1 MAESRENGGPRA
13 VNPHLSDFRDLPAE
27 KQKAIAAAAGKKSGE
42 VRRMKKTFRNI
53 AKSILDLQAPEEVAA
68 KVKKFFPGLPENEID
83 NRAAMICAQLARALE
98 GDSKAF
104 EVIRDTA
111 GEKPTDRIELKN
123 VNEEPFEIKVVE

>member
-42 VRRMKKTFRNI
+42 ARRMKKTFRNI
-53 AKSILDLQAPEEVAA
+53 AKSILDLQAPEEVAT

>member
-42 VRRMKKTFRNI
+42 ARRMKKTFRNI
-53 AKSILDLQAPEEVAA
+53 AKSILDLQATEEVAA

>member
-13 VNPHLSDFRDLPAE
+13 VNPHLSDFRDLPPE
-27 KQKAIAAAAGKKSGE
+27 KQKAIATAAGKKSGE
-42 VRRMKKTFRNI
+42 ARRMKKTFRNI
-53 AKSILDLQAPEEVAA
+53 AKSILDLEASEEVAT
-68 KVKKFFPGLPENEID
+68 KVKKFFPGLPENEIN
-83 NRAAMICAQLARALE
+83 NRAALICAQIARALE

>member
-1 MAESRENGGPRA
+1 
-13 VNPHLSDFRDLPAE
+13 
-27 KQKAIAAAAGKKSGE
+27 
-42 VRRMKKTFRNI
+42 MKKTFRNI

-104 EVIRDTA
+104 EVNRDTA

>member
-42 VRRMKKTFRNI
+42 ARRMKKTFRNI

>member
-42 VRRMKKTFRNI
+42 ARRMKKTFRNI

-111 GEKPTDRIELKN
+111 GEQPTGRIEPKN
-123 VNEEPFEIKVVE
+123 VSEEPFEIKVVE